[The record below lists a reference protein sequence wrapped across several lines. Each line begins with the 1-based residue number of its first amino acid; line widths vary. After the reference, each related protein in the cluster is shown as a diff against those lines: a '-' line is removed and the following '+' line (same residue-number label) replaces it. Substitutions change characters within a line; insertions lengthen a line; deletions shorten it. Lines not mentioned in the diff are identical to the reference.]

1 LGSKV
6 RTYYHLFLMENI
18 PNHTCP
24 NVRINKMQGNAF
36 RTPLHLSSRG
46 SGQGIDGGEGEEA
59 GIG

>member
-1 LGSKV
+1 
-6 RTYYHLFLMENI
+6 MENI